1 VDSGKGSRAE
11 VVAHKSDA
19 HPSLNLASLNPALQL
34 PHNSDNFRIRAETF
48 SLDDFTPRGRIT
60 MRRILITAA
69 IALMLFANLAA
80 AQKAVQSS
88 VYFPAAGDNWQRKTP
103 DEAGFDAALLDQ
115 AVAFA
120 KTQESKMPRDFSTQ
134 VQTFGAL
141 LGPLPK
147 ERGATSGI
155 ILRHGY
161 IVAEW
166 GDTQHIDPTYSVAK
180 SFLST
185 VLGLTIDRGMI
196 KSLDDPVR
204 DYIKDGG
211 YDSPHNS
218 KITWR
223 HHVTQTS
230 EWEGTMFGKSHDFI
244 GVEQFGNGRRP
255 PREFKEPGD
264 FWEYNDVRIN
274 RFSLSL
280 LRVWKRPL
288 PEVIKEYVMGPIGAS
303 TSWEYHGY
311 NNSDVM
317 VDGKKM
323 TSVSG
328 GTRWGGGL
336 WINTRDEARFGYL
349 FLRHGK
355 WGNKQVISDRWV
367 QMATKPGP
375 LGPDYGFL
383 WWLNSQKKQWP
394 SAPASS
400 FAAIGAGSNTI
411 WVDPEHDVVVVWRW
425 HQGNGDELFK
435 RVLAA
440 IKGD

>member
-1 VDSGKGSRAE
+1 MKRILTAT
-11 VVAHKSDA
+11 
-19 HPSLNLASLNPALQL
+19 LASLMLLALAASGGSAVRSAHYYPLPGDQWETKRPAELGFDPALL
-34 PHNSDNFRIRAETF
+34 E
-48 SLDDFTPRGRIT
+48 
-60 MRRILITAA
+60 
-69 IALMLFANLAA
+69 
-80 AQKAVQSS
+80 
-88 VYFPAAGDNWQRKTP
+88 
-103 DEAGFDAALLDQ
+103 Q

-120 KTQESKMPRDFSTQ
+120 KTQESKVPRDFSTQ

-147 ERGATSGI
+147 ERGETNGI
-155 ILRHGY
+155 ILRNGY

-166 GDTQHIDPTYSVAK
+166 GDNRRIDPTYSVAK

-185 VLGLTIDRGMI
+185 VLGLAIDRGMI
-196 KSLDDPVR
+196 KSVDDPLR
-204 DYIKDGG
+204 NYIKDGG
-211 YDSPHNS
+211 YDSPHNA

-223 HHVTQTS
+223 HHATQTS

-244 GVEQFGNGRRP
+244 GVEQFGAGRRQ
-255 PREFKEPGD
+255 PRELKQPGQ
-264 FWEYNDVRIN
+264 FYEYNDVRIN

-288 PEVIKEYVMGPIGAS
+288 PEVLKQYVMDPIGAS
-303 TSWEYHGY
+303 TTWQYHGY

-317 VDGKKM
+317 IDGKKM

-336 WINTRDEARFGYL
+336 WVSTRDEARFGYL
-349 FLRHGK
+349 FLRRGK
-355 WGNKQVISDRWV
+355 WGDKQIISEKWV
-367 QMATKPGP
+367 QMATTPNSI
-375 LGPDYGFL
+375 GPDYGFL
-383 WWLNSQKKQWP
+383 WWLNTQRKQWP

-400 FAAIGAGSNTI
+400 FAAIGYGSNTI
-411 WVDPEHDVVVVWRW
+411 WVDPEHDLVVVWRW

-440 IKGD
+440 MTNH

>member
-1 VDSGKGSRAE
+1 LRFI
-11 VVAHKSDA
+11 
-19 HPSLNLASLNPALQL
+19 LINLAISLTLLSVIAVGQKSRSSAYYPPPGEDWERKQ
-34 PHNSDNFRIRAETF
+34 PSD
-48 SLDDFTPRGRIT
+48 
-60 MRRILITAA
+60 
-69 IALMLFANLAA
+69 
-80 AQKAVQSS
+80 V
-88 VYFPAAGDNWQRKTP
+88 
-103 DEAGFDAALLDQ
+103 GFDAALLEQ

-120 KTQESKMPRDFSTQ
+120 KTQESRVPRDFSTQ
-134 VQTFGAL
+134 VETFGAL

-166 GDTQHIDPTYSVAK
+166 GDTRRIDPTYSVAK

-196 KSLDDPVR
+196 KSVDDPVR
-204 DYIKDGG
+204 DYVKDGG
-211 YDSPHNS
+211 YDSSHNS
-218 KITWR
+218 KVTWR
-223 HHVTQTS
+223 HHATQTS

-244 GVEQFGNGRRP
+244 GVEQFGAGRRQ
-255 PREFKEPGD
+255 PRELKQPGE

-280 LRVWKRPL
+280 LRIWKRPL
-288 PEVIKEYVMGPIGAS
+288 PEVIKQYVMDPIGAS
-303 TSWEYHGY
+303 TTWEYHGY

-336 WINTRDEARFGYL
+336 WISTRDEARFGYL
-349 FLRHGK
+349 FLRRGT
-355 WGNKQVISDRWV
+355 WGAKQIVSETWV
-367 QMATKPGP
+367 QMATTSGP

-383 WWLNSQKKQWP
+383 WWLNTKQKQWP
-394 SAPASS
+394 AAPASS
-400 FAAIGAGSNTI
+400 FAAIGYGSNTI
-411 WVDPEHDVVVVWRW
+411 WVDPDHDLVIVWRW
-425 HQGNGDELFK
+425 HHGNGDELFK

-440 IKGD
+440 IK